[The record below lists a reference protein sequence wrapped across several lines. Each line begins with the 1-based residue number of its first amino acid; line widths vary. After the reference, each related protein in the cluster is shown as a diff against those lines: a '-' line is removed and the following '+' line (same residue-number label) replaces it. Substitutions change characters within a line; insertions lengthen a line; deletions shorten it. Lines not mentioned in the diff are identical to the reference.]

1 MSGLT
6 EWVLTNL
13 VTFGVPILFVT
24 AYLGSLGIPFP
35 ITIVIIAAGA
45 FTRQGILDWRL
56 AIPACLAGAV
66 LADNTEYLLG
76 RYAGRSIE
84 RRFGQG
90 MVWQSAMTTFNRQG
104 GWAILL
110 TRFWLTNLAP
120 FVNLIAGTR
129 YPYRRFLIFDTTGE
143 LLWVLIYGGLG
154 YIFGSQWELI
164 SQFASDF
171 TGLSLGLV
179 ILAAGIYFL
188 VKRRKKK
195 ASR

>member
-1 MSGLT
+1 MAETILT
-6 EWVLTNL
+6 YL
-13 VTFGVPILFVT
+13 VTYGTPILFAP
-24 AYLGSLGIPFP
+24 AYFGSLGIPFP
-35 ITIVIIAAGA
+35 ITLVIIAAGA

-76 RYAGRSIE
+76 RYAGRWIE
-84 RRFGQG
+84 RRCGQG
-90 MVWQSAMTTFNRQG
+90 MIWHSALATFNRQG

-129 YPYRRFLIFDTTGE
+129 YPYRRFLIFDATGE

-188 VKRRKKK
+188 VRRRKKK
-195 ASR
+195 TPR